1 MVYRY
6 DNRYAEGMALLSRDQ
21 IIQALTRL
29 GEIAAR
35 DGLEV
40 QLVLV
45 GGAVMALAY
54 NARSATQ
61 DVDAIFLPP
70 PEASQLRQW
79 ALLVASELELP
90 EDWLNDGAK
99 GFLNGLTIGPLLLSA
114 PGIQVHQVTAEQLLA
129 MKLSAWRDDTDIND
143 AKRLLLEFPNLELE
157 ALWTRIEPF
166 VIRGEELKARYALED
181 LWNAPQT

>member
-1 MVYRY
+1 ML
-6 DNRYAEGMALLSRDQ
+6 NGEADQ
-21 IIQALTRL
+21 H
-29 GEIAAR
+29 
-35 DGLEV
+35 
-40 QLVLV
+40 
-45 GGAVMALAY
+45 
-54 NARSATQ
+54 ARSETDFKPRRIETANLSQ
-61 DVDAIFLPP
+61 LGKPIFLPP

-143 AKRLLLEFPNLELE
+143 ARRLLLEFPNLALE
-157 ALWTRIEPF
+157 ALWTTIEPF

-181 LWNAPQT
+181 LWNARQT